1 MRRFVS
7 TAAVFLVLAI
17 PATASATASPADP
30 ATPATPATPAS
41 VNGTTDVSSL
51 SAVQRDLRLAQE
63 FWAIE
68 QPSLSTPCLA
78 DQVLVTPMQDG
89 IGDNGAIVAAS
100 DVWAETGL
108 GSCTIDVAPVA
119 WALGISGASNTSFM
133 LCVLIAHEYGHT
145 LGLPDTESIG
155 MMSSNWARRDDPLC
169 DRAVYGWRW
178 TLHRDRMWIAAN
190 RPEIRLARRA
200 ARRDA
205 LEAAEVTAAAS
216 GSSSSTT
223 TAASGSNSSS
233 TTTTS
238 APSGSSS
245 STTTTPP
252 APAPASPAVQAPAAP
267 PTA

>member
-1 MRRFVS
+1 MGDEDRGEASMKRFAS
-7 TAAVFLVLAI
+7 TAALILVLAV
-17 PATASATASPADP
+17 PATATATA
-30 ATPATPATPAS
+30 PATPAS
-41 VNGTTDVSSL
+41 VNGTTDVSSM
-51 SAVQRDLRLAQE
+51 AVVQRDLRLARE

-89 IGDNGAIVAAS
+89 IGDNDTIVLAS

-119 WALGISGASNTSFM
+119 WALGTSGDSNTSFM

-169 DRAVYGWRW
+169 DRAVNGWRW

-216 GSSSSTT
+216 SSSSPTTTTT
-223 TAASGSNSSS
+223 TAA
-233 TTTTS
+233 
-238 APSGSSS
+238 AV
-245 STTTTPP
+245 P
-252 APAPASPAVQAPAAP
+252 APAPASAPATPTVPEPAP
-267 PTA
+267 PAPAPTS